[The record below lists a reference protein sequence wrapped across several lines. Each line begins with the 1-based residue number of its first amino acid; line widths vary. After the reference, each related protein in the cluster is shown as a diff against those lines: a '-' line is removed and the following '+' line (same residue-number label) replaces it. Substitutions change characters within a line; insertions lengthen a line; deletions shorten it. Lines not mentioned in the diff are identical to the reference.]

1 MFYYVMKVASQRMPV
16 GVQNGHNNGFSLF
29 LNVVNSK
36 GYSGEK
42 NTTFISLKH
51 LCRGG
56 GMTGKQRNKDDR
68 NNLFTMGKHQSANI
82 SVRTIRKGIN
92 SHEIG
97 DSYTQ

>member
-1 MFYYVMKVASQRMPV
+1 MLFIAKVIVEKKYNIYIFKTS
-16 GVQNGHNNGFSLF
+16 VQG
-29 LNVVNSK
+29 
-36 GYSGEK
+36 
-42 NTTFISLKH
+42 
-51 LCRGG
+51 GG